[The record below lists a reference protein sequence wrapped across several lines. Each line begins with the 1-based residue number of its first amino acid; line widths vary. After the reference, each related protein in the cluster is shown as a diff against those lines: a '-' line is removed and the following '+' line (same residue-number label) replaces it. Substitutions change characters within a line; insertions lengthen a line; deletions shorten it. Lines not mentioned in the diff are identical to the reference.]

1 MDVHNDIAPNGP
13 LPPSPVPAGVRFGAR
28 AAWVI
33 GLAALALVAALAFG
47 AYRQP
52 ELLLNLIGLRYCG

>member
-1 MDVHNDIAPNGP
+1 MNAGDDNTDDVKRSPAASNRLWRVVWMIGP
-13 LPPSPVPAGVRFGAR
+13 LLL
-28 AAWVI
+28 VI
-33 GLAALALVAALAFG
+33 ITILAFG